1 MKVSGTR
8 PQGPTKPVRVESGS
22 ASSATTKAASA
33 GEAKPVPDVSAVS
46 GIPES
51 EFTPRVRDAIMRL
64 MAEVDRLRG
73 ELQGA
78 KKRLE
83 ELETMADQDALLPI
97 LNRRAFV
104 REMSRII
111 SFAERYQLPASLL
124 YFDLDHFKEI
134 NDQHGHA
141 AGDAV
146 LAHVSQLLTENVRES
161 DVIGRLGGDEF
172 GIILAKAD
180 EGQAK
185 GKSESLAE
193 IITSRP
199 TIWENKQ
206 LSVHCTHGAY
216 TFRPGESANQAIAKA
231 DEAMYASKR
240 GKKSK

>member
-1 MKVSGTR
+1 MKVTGTR
-8 PQGPTKPVRVESGS
+8 SSGPTKSVRVES
-22 ASSATTKAASA
+22 AASG
-33 GEAKPVPDVSAVS
+33 GEKAKQVAKTTATQDVSAVS

-51 EFTPRVRDAIMRL
+51 EFTPRVRDAIMKL
-64 MAEVDRLRG
+64 MSEVDRLRG
-73 ELQGA
+73 ELAGA
-78 KKRLE
+78 KRRLE

-161 DVIGRLGGDEF
+161 DVVGRLGGDEF

-180 EGQAK
+180 EEQAQAK
-185 GKSESLAE
+185 SGSLAE
-193 IITSRP
+193 LITSRP
-199 TIWENKQ
+199 TIWENVK
-206 LSVHCTHGAY
+206 LNVHCTHGAY
-216 TFRPGESANQAIAKA
+216 TFRPGENANQAIAKA

-240 GKKSK
+240 GKKAK

>member
-8 PQGPTKPVRVESGS
+8 PQGPTKSVRVES
-22 ASSATTKAASA
+22 ATSGRDKAGAVTST
-33 GEAKPVPDVSAVS
+33 PVVQDVSAVA

-51 EFTPRVRDAIMRL
+51 EFTPRVRDAIMKL
-64 MAEVDRLRG
+64 MSEVSRLRD

-83 ELETMADQDALLPI
+83 ELETMADQDALLPV

-104 REMSRII
+104 REMSRIM

-124 YFDLDHFKEI
+124 YFDLDHFKDV

-161 DVIGRLGGDEF
+161 DIVGRLGGDEF

-180 EGQAK
+180 EEQAR
-185 GKSESLAE
+185 GKSEALAE
-193 IITSRP
+193 LITSRP
-199 TIWENKQ
+199 TIWENVK
-206 LSVHCTHGAY
+206 LNVRCTHGAY
-216 TFRPGESANQAIAKA
+216 TFRPGENANQAIARA
-231 DEAMYASKR
+231 DEAMYANKR